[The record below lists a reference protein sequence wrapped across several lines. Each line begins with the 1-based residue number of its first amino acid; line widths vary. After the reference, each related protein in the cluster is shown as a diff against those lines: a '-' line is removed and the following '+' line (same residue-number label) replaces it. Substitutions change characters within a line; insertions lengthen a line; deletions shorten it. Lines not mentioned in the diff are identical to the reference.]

1 MKKLG
6 VFGAIMLVLCAAL
19 LAISSFTVIGEEP
32 KKPQIKWMTMQ
43 EAVDANKTV
52 PKKIFFDVYTD
63 WCGWCK
69 RMDATTFQHAQI
81 VEYMN
86 KNFYAVKFNAESNEE
101 ITINGKKYTKKNRTH
116 EFAIEMLQGKL
127 SYPSFAIYDES
138 QSNIGVVQG
147 FKAAQ
152 DLEIILNYFG
162 KNTYKKQSWSEFNKN
177 FKGYIQ

>member
-6 VFGAIMLVLCAAL
+6 VFGAILLVLCAVF

-43 EAVDANKTV
+43 EAVDANKIV

-162 KNTYKKQSWSEFNKN
+162 TNTYKKQSWSEFNKN

>member
-19 LAISSFTVIGEEP
+19 VAISSFTAIVDEL

-162 KNTYKKQSWSEFNKN
+162 TNTYKKQSWSEFNKN